1 MTTRCYTHLSAEDRE
16 TLSLGLTQGESLRA
30 LARVWGRAPSTL
42 SREYARTTTR
52 GRPSRACTAQ
62 TQAAT
67 RARQPR
73 RTRKLMD
80 PWLWQYVQTHLAQGC
95 SPEQIAGRLQRA
107 YPDDMSN
114 HLSAETISVGLSVL
128 PRGTLRSAL
137 LAARRQARNARRPR
151 ARGTDR
157 RGQIPH
163 MTPIAERPA
172 EVVTRTVPGHGE
184 GDLIKGARNGS
195 AVGTLV
201 ERTTRLVILARME
214 GTDAR
219 SARVGFTKKLRPVPA
234 LLRKTLT
241 YDRGNEMAEHAQLA
255 QRLAIQIFFADPYSP
270 WQRGT
275 NENTNGLLRQYLPKG
290 TDWSG
295 YTQRELNAI
304 AHRLNTRPRKCL
316 NFATP
321 LEVYAQLRHHSP
333 VALGT

>member
-1 MTTRCYTHLSAEDRE
+1 
-16 TLSLGLTQGESLRA
+16 
-30 LARVWGRAPSTL
+30 
-42 SREYARTTTR
+42 
-52 GRPSRACTAQ
+52 
-62 TQAAT
+62 
-67 RARQPR
+67 
-73 RTRKLMD
+73 MD

-137 LAARRQARNARRPR
+137 LEARRQARNARRPR

-219 SARVGFTKKLRPVPA
+219 SARVGFTKKLRPVPPCCG
-234 LLRKTLT
+234 K
-241 YDRGNEMAEHAQLA
+241 
-255 QRLAIQIFFADPYSP
+255 P
-270 WQRGT
+270 
-275 NENTNGLLRQYLPKG
+275 
-290 TDWSG
+290 
-295 YTQRELNAI
+295 
-304 AHRLNTRPRKCL
+304 
-316 NFATP
+316 
-321 LEVYAQLRHHSP
+321 
-333 VALGT
+333 